1 MTNNCEYCEKSH
13 KTHVDGS
20 DIFSVIDKLDITDRA
35 KLVTFINQVENQYNF
50 HTTLALEKLK
60 QICTDCGEWK
70 AKEDDDDRYYYVC
83 DNNKCSAF

>member
-35 KLVTFINQVENQYNF
+35 KLVTFINQVENQYKIGR
-50 HTTLALEKLK
+50 ASCRE
-60 QICTDCGEWK
+60 
-70 AKEDDDDRYYYVC
+70 RV
-83 DNNKCSAF
+83 